1 MPKAKVPQEI
11 EVSQEQAR
19 RFLLSH
25 HYLWPPRQLK
35 GRAGVLQY
43 LDRVG
48 CIQFDPINVVGRNP
62 DLVLQARLTNY
73 RPQVL
78 EEMLYKE
85 RILVDGWDKLAA
97 IHPTKDWPHFKRFR
111 LGLQKR
117 FEGSA
122 NAAPIHKVLDLVRD
136 AIRERGPLSSIEIEH
151 AEQLQWDW
159 GFPVRAVR
167 AAMDMLYSMGELGVH
182 HRVNTRRIFDLTEN
196 LIPHKVLHAREPHAS
211 TADYEE
217 WHVLRR
223 IGGIGL
229 APTAGTEYWLGIPG
243 DSPTGQLKATNRNA
257 AIRRLVEKGKAIRVR
272 VEGLPKEPYVIR
284 TVDLDTFEKAGRGRQ
299 PQPKAAILGSL
310 DNIMWSR
317 RTLNRLFNFN
327 YTWEVYVPE
336 EKRKYGY
343 YVLPVLYGDR
353 FVARFDPAFHKP
365 SRVLTIQNW
374 WWEKG
379 IDKKDPAMRAALHA
393 GMQAFYKYLN
403 TQKVILSDAVKKD
416 RLLKKILCD

>member
-1 MPKAKVPQEI
+1 MAKKNTTPNEI
-11 EVSQEQAR
+11 EISKEQAR

-35 GRAGVLQY
+35 GSAGVLQY
-43 LDRVG
+43 LERVG

-62 DLVLQARLTNY
+62 DLVLQARIANY
-73 RPQVL
+73 TPQLL
-78 EEMLYKE
+78 ESMLYKE
-85 RILVDGWDKLAA
+85 RSLIDGWDKLAA
-97 IHPTKDWPHFKRFR
+97 IHPTKDWPHFSRFR
-111 LGLQKR
+111 LDLQKR
-117 FEGSA
+117 FEGNAS
-122 NAAPIHKVLDLVRD
+122 AAPIHKVLDLVRD

-182 HRVNTRRIFDLTEN
+182 HRVNTRRVFDLTEN
-196 LIPHKVLHAREPHAS
+196 LIPRKIIQARDPHAS
-211 TADYEE
+211 TADYED

-223 IGGIGL
+223 IGGLGL
-229 APTAGTEYWLGIPG
+229 AHTGSGDSWLGIPG
-243 DSPTGQLKATNRNA
+243 PSSTKATRRNA
-257 AIRRLVEKGKAIRVR
+257 AIKRLVEKGKAIRVR
-272 VEGLPKEPYVIR
+272 VKGLPKEPYFIR
-284 TVDLDTFEKAGRGRQ
+284 AADLDTLENAGRGRQ

-310 DNIMWSR
+310 DNLMWSR
-317 RTLNRLFNFN
+317 KTLSRLFDF
-327 YTWEVYVPE
+327 YYRWEVYVPE

-353 FVARFDPAFHKP
+353 FIARFDPAFHKP

-379 IDKKDPAMRAALHA
+379 INKKDEAMLTALRA

-403 TQKVILSDAVKKD
+403 THKVNLGDAVKKD
-416 RLLKKILCD
+416 RALKEILRAA

>member
-1 MPKAKVPQEI
+1 MPKAKVPLEI
-11 EVSQEQAR
+11 EISQEQAR

-35 GRAGVLQY
+35 GRDGVLQY
-43 LDRVG
+43 LERVG

-62 DLVLQARLTNY
+62 DLVLQARVSNY
-73 RPQVL
+73 RPQLL
-78 EEMLYKE
+78 EDLLYKE

-97 IHPTKDWPHFKRFR
+97 IHPTKDWPHFSRFR
-111 LGLQKR
+111 MDLQKR
-117 FEGSA
+117 FES
-122 NAAPIHKVLDLVRD
+122 NKSAAPIHKVLDLVRD

-182 HRVNTRRIFDLTEN
+182 HRVNTRRVFDLTEN
-196 LIPHKVLHAREPHAS
+196 LIPRKIRQRQDPHAT
-211 TADYEE
+211 TADYED

-223 IGGIGL
+223 IGGLGL
-229 APTAGTEYWLGIPG
+229 AHTGSGESWLGISG
-243 DSPTGQLKATNRNA
+243 SSSTMATRRNA
-257 AIRRLVEKGKAIRVR
+257 AIKRLVESGKAMRVH
-272 VEGLPKEPYVIR
+272 VKGLPKEPYFIR
-284 TVDLDTFEKAGRGRQ
+284 TADLPTLESAGRGRQ

-310 DNIMWSR
+310 DNFMWSR
-317 RTLNRLFNFN
+317 KTLSRLFNFN

-379 IDKKDPAMRAALHA
+379 VDKKDKALRAAVHA

-403 TQKVILSDAVKKD
+403 TQKVILGDAVKKD
-416 RLLKKILCD
+416 RLLKEILRD